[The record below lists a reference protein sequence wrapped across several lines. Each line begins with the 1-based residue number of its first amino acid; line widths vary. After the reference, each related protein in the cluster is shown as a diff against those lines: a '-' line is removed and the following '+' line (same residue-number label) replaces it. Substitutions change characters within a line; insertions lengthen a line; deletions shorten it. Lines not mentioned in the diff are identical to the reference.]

1 MLSYLTLLT
10 SSICL
15 FPVDKTHPDSES
27 CTVPLANKSKTVC
40 CSVIMAYMLPY
51 EWSNS
56 DDVVDISVAIM
67 EEVWQ
72 DYDVVAGIYP

>member
-1 MLSYLTLLT
+1 
-10 SSICL
+10 
-15 FPVDKTHPDSES
+15 
-27 CTVPLANKSKTVC
+27 
-40 CSVIMAYMLPY
+40 MAYMLPY